1 MVVIG
6 DSLFLSN
13 QMIDKEG
20 NRELAWHTVNWLLD
34 RSHLLQ
40 TIGPQP
46 IQTYRFEFKANEFR
60 NLAVILVGL
69 MPLSTLTLGIWFGS
83 GDALKM
89 IRKDTAWLMAIAV
102 FAVGYLLLFEREHT
116 EEATDR
122 THAGNGV

>member
-1 MVVIG
+1 MAAAVERDTLEGVNTDHLARMVVIG

-69 MPLSTLTLGIWFGS
+69 MPLSTLTLGI
-83 GDALKM
+83 LV
-89 IRKDTAWLMAIAV
+89 WL
-102 FAVGYLLLFEREHT
+102 RR
-116 EEATDR
+116 R
-122 THAGNGV
+122 T